1 MIKPGRLH
9 RGDKIAI
16 IAPARKVSK
25 DQVKTAVKTFEQWG
39 LTVEL
44 GKNLF
49 SEVHSYLA
57 GSDEQR
63 LDDLQRAINDSSIK
77 AIIAARG
84 GYGAG
89 RIIDRINFSA
99 LQSHPKW
106 IVGFSDITALHLKA
120 AQQGLMSI
128 HGTMP
133 ILFDRN
139 DSDASIE
146 SLRQVLFDDNSKIEF
161 KTHTANR
168 CGITSGQLVGGN
180 LSLVIDSLGTSS
192 ELDTEGKIL
201 IIEEIDEYVYRL
213 DRMLNHLKRAGKFE
227 KLKGLVVGHM
237 TDIKES
243 ELAFNESF
251 VEIVLNAVKDFQFPV
266 AFNFPSGHENPNLA
280 WIHGDFYELRVTESE
295 CRLKLQ
301 DYAL

>member
-146 SLRQVLFDDNSKIEF
+146 SLRQVLFHDNSKIEF

-168 CGITSGQLVGGN
+168 GGITSGQLIGGN